1 MFKILNPFF
10 FYLLFATTYFCDSQ
24 IQGVHVDKCLRQ
36 GLFRY
41 IYNTKQDGFAAINV
55 REGAILLIRN
65 LIIVKRKQNKQ

>member
-10 FYLLFATTYFCDSQ
+10 FYLLFLYFCDSQ

-65 LIIVKRKQNKQ
+65 LIIVKRKQNNQ